1 MSTESASGTPTQPSL
16 LVLVKQ
22 ILILAGFLVGRIS
35 LTSKTW
41 CACIGRH
48 FRYVFIAFMP
58 VL

>member
-16 LVLVKQ
+16 FVLVKQ
-22 ILILAGFLVGRIS
+22 ILILAGFGGSDIS
-35 LTSKTW
+35 YTKTR
-41 CACIGRH
+41 CACLGRY